1 MRGPAEGFDQLD
13 TIDRLDQWL
22 PQADTVALCLP
33 HSPQTAGL
41 MDRDRIA
48 LMRDGAILL
57 SAGRGS
63 VLDQEALVQAMT
75 AGKLWGAFLDVTVPE
90 PLPEDSP
97 LWSVPDLLLTPH
109 VAGGMRMELT
119 RRKCVEMAQ
128 ENLRRY
134 LAGEKLYNLQ

>member
-1 MRGPAEGFDQLD
+1 
-13 TIDRLDQWL
+13 
-22 PQADTVALCLP
+22 
-33 HSPQTAGL
+33 
-41 MDRDRIA
+41 
-48 LMRDGAILL
+48 
-57 SAGRGS
+57 
-63 VLDQEALVQAMT
+63 MT

-97 LWSVPDLLLTPH
+97 LWSVPNLLLTPH